1 MSELLLAE
9 YFGMTQTQE
18 KLLLQLELSLNT
30 CLYEQLYL

>member
-18 KLLLQLELSLNT
+18 IARHQQQQQ
-30 CLYEQLYL
+30 EQDKKNKH